1 MIDLIKIIG
10 LIEALAKAYKEANAD
25 GKITLD
31 DIPKFLPVLRELTRT
46 IDKAQGLTAGLSV
59 MDPRKMEG
67 IRDGLKKIGSV
78 FGG

>member
-1 MIDLIKIIG
+1 MDLIKIIG

-31 DIPKFLPVLRELTRT
+31 DIPHFLPILRDLTKT
-46 IDKAQGLTAGLSV
+46 IDRAQGLTAGLTM
-59 MDPRKMEG
+59 MDTKKMEG
-67 IRDGLKKIGSV
+67 IRDGLKKIGKV